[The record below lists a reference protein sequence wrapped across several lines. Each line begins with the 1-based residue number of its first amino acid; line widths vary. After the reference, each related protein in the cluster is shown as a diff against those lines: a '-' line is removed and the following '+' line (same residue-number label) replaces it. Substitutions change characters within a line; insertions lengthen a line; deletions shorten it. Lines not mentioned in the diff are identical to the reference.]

1 VAYVG
6 GSVAAVAIMGI
17 IFGYYVVHLK
27 SFDRIFARMMM
38 KADFIVTAMFFARH
52 LQHLERSQVK

>member
-1 VAYVG
+1 MAYVG

-27 SFDRIFARMMM
+27 SFDRIFVRKT
-38 KADFIVTAMFFARH
+38 KADFIVTVMFFARH

>member
-6 GSVAAVAIMGI
+6 ASVVAVAIMGI

-27 SFDRIFARMMM
+27 SFDRIFARMM
-38 KADFIVTAMFFARH
+38 KADFIVTVMFLRVICSTWRD
-52 LQHLERSQVK
+52 LK

>member
-6 GSVAAVAIMGI
+6 ASVAAVAIMGI

-27 SFDRIFARMMM
+27 SFDRIFARMM
-38 KADFIVTAMFFARH
+38 KADFIVTVMFFARH
-52 LQHLERSQVK
+52 LQHLERSQVT